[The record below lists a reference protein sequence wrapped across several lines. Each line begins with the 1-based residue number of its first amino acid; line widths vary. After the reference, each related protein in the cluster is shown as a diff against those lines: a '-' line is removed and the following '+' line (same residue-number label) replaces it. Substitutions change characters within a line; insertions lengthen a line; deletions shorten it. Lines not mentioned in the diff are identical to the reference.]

1 MQQIRKS
8 VFETNSSS
16 THSISID
23 SHGDIELIT
32 PDDDGYIY
40 IDIGQFGWEEET
52 HHDFATKASYLA
64 TQWWSRIN
72 SDTLKQALN
81 NETISEDFYNF
92 MMSEQAT
99 KENGY
104 FNDYNLDFNQ
114 LGSPYSDHLRE
125 LNNLLSQLGG
135 NEYTLFVD
143 TIVSQTGAKDVII
156 RPTYSG
162 YIDHQS
168 FDVPADAYSD
178 LRNYLF
184 NRASYLE
191 TDNDNH

>member
-16 THSISID
+16 THSISIS
-23 SHGDIELIT
+23 SHGDIELVT
-32 PDDDGYIY
+32 PDDEGNINV
-40 IDIGQFGWEEET
+40 DIGQFGWEEEI
-52 HHDFATKASYLA
+52 HSDFATKASYLA
-64 TQWWSRIN
+64 TQWWSIIN
-72 SDTLKQALN
+72 SDTLKEALN
-81 NETISEDFYNF
+81 NETISEDFYKF
-92 MMSEQAT
+92 MMGVQAE

-104 FNDYNLDFNQ
+104 FDDFNLDFSQ
-114 LGSPYSDHLRE
+114 LCSPYNDHIRE

-143 TIVSQTGAKDVII
+143 TIVAQTGAKDIII
-156 RPTYSG
+156 RPTYIG

-168 FDVPADAYSD
+168 IDVPEDAYSD
-178 LRNYLF
+178 LGNYLF
-184 NRASYLE
+184 NRASYVE